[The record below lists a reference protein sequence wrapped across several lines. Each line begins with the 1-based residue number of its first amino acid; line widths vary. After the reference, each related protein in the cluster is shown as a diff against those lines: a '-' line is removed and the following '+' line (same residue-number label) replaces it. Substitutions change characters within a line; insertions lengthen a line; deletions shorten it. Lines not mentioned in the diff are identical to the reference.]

1 MIKRRGFL
9 LVCLL
14 VVPMV
19 RADVA
24 PSNADA
30 VIQQAYQ
37 QQRSDV
43 VVEDEGRVIKRLPDD
58 NRGSRHQRFLVR
70 LQSGQTLLIAHNID
84 LAAKIDDLAVGDTI
98 AFRGEYE
105 WSAKGGTVHWTHH
118 DPAGKHVGGWLKH
131 GGQIY
136 Q

>member
-1 MIKRRGFL
+1 MSKQSWL
-9 LVCLL
+9 LVACLFI
-14 VVPMV
+14 VPAV
-19 RADVA
+19 WADGVL
-24 PSNADA
+24 SSADA

-37 QQRSDV
+37 QQRSDI
-43 VVEDEGRVIKRLPDD
+43 VVEDEGHVIKRLPDD